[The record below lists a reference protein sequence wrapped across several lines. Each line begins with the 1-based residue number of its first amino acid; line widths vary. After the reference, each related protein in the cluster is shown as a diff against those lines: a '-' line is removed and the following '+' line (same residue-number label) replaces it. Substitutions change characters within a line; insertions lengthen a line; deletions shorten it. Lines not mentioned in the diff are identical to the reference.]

1 MAKSR
6 NNALEFSSAGSVIL
20 KKGTTDTFNTS
31 TFGAIQVLKD
41 CEISSVTATNV
52 DNSSS
57 LHDSFGAGTIIYGN
71 FSAITLG
78 GTSGTVALH
87 KV

>member
-1 MAKSR
+1 MASSR

-41 CEISSVTATNV
+41 CTISSVTATNV

-78 GTSGTVALH
+78 GSSGTVALH